1 MRHMIHMR
9 ETQQLV
15 TFLGRARVDFQIF
28 SLESHTF
35 SYVLLT
41 SHLEIVETT
50 VCLEGFRHAR
60 AAAAAMCTLCHF
72 LQGMVALAGAQTL
85 LKQFEVSAK
94 VALKAPLDRN
104 VKKPLVLEGFSMR
117 AGAEFQ
123 HFWMRK

>member
-1 MRHMIHMR
+1 MR

-41 SHLEIVETT
+41 SHLEIVEIT

-60 AAAAAMCTLCHF
+60 AAAARMCTSCHF
-72 LQGMVALAGAQTL
+72 LQGMVALAGAHPSLQKL
-85 LKQFEVSAK
+85 EAHEK
-94 VALKAPLDRN
+94 VTRKSPFDRN
-104 VKKPLVLEGFSMR
+104 V
-117 AGAEFQ
+117 
-123 HFWMRK
+123 